1 MISAEE
7 LGFYIVRMFKHEYV
21 EQQMLRINLLG
32 RRRKRKRSMDS
43 VRRTE
48 RLLVEM
54 EADGEK
60 AEKKEVEIKIQLE

>member
-21 EQQMLRINLLG
+21 EQQMLKINLLG

>member
-1 MISAEE
+1 
-7 LGFYIVRMFKHEYV
+7 MFKHEYV
-21 EQQMLRINLLG
+21 EQQMLKINLLG

>member
-1 MISAEE
+1 
-7 LGFYIVRMFKHEYV
+7 
-21 EQQMLRINLLG
+21 MLKINLLG